1 MKTIIIDLKNLRN
14 ENDIVFRFYE
24 AIGCYYYYNNKE
36 TMEEVVKKNN
46 PPYVV
51 WQAFEDNISG
61 IDMKDENGKEVEDLL
76 FIVTNTLDVQRSCS
90 EETLNNLLVT
100 LSYLT
105 DPTHRAD
112 KRNFFFQI
120 RLKDYDP
127 AKEELNTKLHMSLKN
142 KDKGVNRA

>member
-14 ENDIVFRFYE
+14 ERDIVFRFYE

-61 IDMKDENGKEVEDLL
+61 LGSIKDENGKEVEDLL

-105 DPTHRAD
+105 DPNHRAD
-112 KRNFFFQI
+112 KKNFFFQI

-127 AKEELNTKLHMSLKN
+127 VKEELHIRYLRGLREG
-142 KDKGVNRA
+142 KDISN